1 MGYRVPVPR
10 YVALLRGVM
19 PMNAKMPALKD
30 AFEWAG
36 FTDVKTVLSSGN
48 VVFSARAASEASLE
62 RRAEAAMNERL
73 GRAFPTI
80 VRPVEAL
87 QAIVAA
93 DPYQDFPP
101 APGAKR
107 VVTFLR
113 AKPKTRLSLPVELDG
128 ARILRLAGREVFSD
142 YVRSPK
148 GPVFM
153 TLIEKTL
160 GKEVTTRTWETVVRL
175 TR

>member
-1 MGYRVPVPR
+1 MPR
-10 YVALLRGVM
+10 YAALLRGVT

-30 AFEWAG
+30 AFERAG

-48 VVFSARAASEASLE
+48 VVFTARAATEASLE
-62 RRAEAAMNERL
+62 HRAEAAVNERL

-80 VRPVEAL
+80 VRAVEAL
-87 QAIVAA
+87 EEILAS
-93 DPYQDFPP
+93 DPSAGFAL
-101 APGAKR
+101 APGTKR

-113 AKPKTRLSLPVELDG
+113 AQPKTRITLPVELDG
-128 ARILRLAGREVFSD
+128 ARILRLAGREVFSA

-153 TLIEKTL
+153 SLIERTL
-160 GKEVTTRTWETVVRL
+160 GKEVTTRTWETVMRL
-175 TR
+175 ARS